1 MKWFSYDE
9 LDKDAQEWR
18 EVKYTPALNVIKKIV
33 HLADSEG
40 KPLCG
45 SRIYVNDLEP
55 TGDSVTCE
63 RCLARVEP
71 VKEVVK
77 RYDHALFK
85 NWKEG

>member
-1 MKWFSYDE
+1 MRWFSYEE
-9 LDKDAQEWR
+9 LDRDKQEWR
-18 EVKYTPALNVIKKIV
+18 EVKYTPALNAIKKIV
-33 HLADSEG
+33 HLASADG

-45 SRIYVNDLEP
+45 SRFYVNELEP
-55 TGDSVTCE
+55 VAEEATCE

-71 VKEVVK
+71 DRVAVK